1 MKVVMH
7 RSAILVLALLFAG
20 CAIHQFAAPN
30 REWITRNGQLSYHG
44 KKRALI
50 GEVLV
55 RFSNRG
61 DFELTFTKGPGVS
74 LLTLRTD
81 PQFARVQGL
90 LVGLPWSGPI
100 SHPPAR
106 ARGWLALREEI
117 LRNPRGQTFR
127 AREGDERFIVR
138 F

>member
-1 MKVVMH
+1 M
-7 RSAILVLALLFAG
+7 LLSG
-20 CAIHQFAAPN
+20 CAIHQFALPSH
-30 REWITRNGQLSYHG
+30 EWTTRSGQLLYHG
-44 KKRALI
+44 KKRVII

-55 RFSNRG
+55 RFSDRG

-74 LLTLRTD
+74 LLTMNTD

-100 SHPPAR
+100 AQPPAR
-106 ARGWLALREEI
+106 AKGWLALRAEI
-117 LRNPRGQTFR
+117 LRSPQSQTFR
-127 AREGDERFIVR
+127 AGVGDENFIVR

>member
-1 MKVVMH
+1 MK
-7 RSAILVLALLFAG
+7 RSAIAVLALMALVFAG
-20 CAIHQFAAPN
+20 CAIHRFAEPN
-30 REWITRNGQLSYHG
+30 REWTARSGQLSYHG

-61 DFELTFTKGPGVS
+61 DFELTFSKGPGVS

-81 PQFARVQGL
+81 PQFARVHGL

-100 SHPPAR
+100 SQPPAR

-117 LRNPRGQTFR
+117 LRNPKGQTFR

>member
-1 MKVVMH
+1 MSRCVA
-7 RSAILVLALLFAG
+7 AIFALLLTS
-20 CAIHQFAAPN
+20 CAIHQFAEPS
-30 REWITRNGQLSYHG
+30 REWTTRSGQLSYRG
-44 KKRALI
+44 KKRAII

-55 RFSNRG
+55 RFSSRG

-74 LLTLRTD
+74 MLTMHTD

-90 LVGLPWSGPI
+90 LIGLPWSGPI
-100 SHPPAR
+100 AQPPIR

-117 LRNPRGQTFR
+117 LGSPRSQIFQAR
-127 AREGDERFIVR
+127 AGDESFIVR

>member
-1 MKVVMH
+1 MRKWPV
-7 RSAILVLALLFAG
+7 ALLALLLAG
-20 CAIHQFAAPN
+20 CAIHQFAEPS
-30 REWITRNGQLSYHG
+30 REWTTRSGQLSYRG
-44 KKRALI
+44 KKRAII

-74 LLTLRTD
+74 MLTMHTD

-100 SHPPAR
+100 AQSPVR

-117 LRNPRGQTFR
+117 LRSPQSQTFR
-127 AREGDERFIVR
+127 TRAGDENFLMRF
-138 F
+138 

>member
-1 MKVVMH
+1 MVRCAAAVV
-7 RSAILVLALLFAG
+7 ALFLAG
-20 CAIHQFAAPN
+20 CAIHQFAEPSRA
-30 REWITRNGQLSYHG
+30 WTTRNGQLSYHG
-44 KKRALI
+44 KKRSII

-74 LLTLRTD
+74 MLTMHTD

-100 SHPPAR
+100 AQPPAR
-106 ARGWLALREEI
+106 ARGWLALRAEI
-117 LRNPRGQTFR
+117 LRSPQAQTFQAGTEDESFL
-127 AREGDERFIVR
+127 ARF
-138 F
+138 